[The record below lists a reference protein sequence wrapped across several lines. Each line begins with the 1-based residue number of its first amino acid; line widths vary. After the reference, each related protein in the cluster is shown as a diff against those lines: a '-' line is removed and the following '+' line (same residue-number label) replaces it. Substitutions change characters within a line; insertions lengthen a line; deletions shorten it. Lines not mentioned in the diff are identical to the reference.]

1 LPDTR
6 ERCGRRFGLPS
17 PDSTGSVP
25 LARHKYGIEKRQRE
39 LKKEQKK
46 EEKRQRKL
54 DRQSAQEGSVP
65 DQPPAPEGSSEAD
78 PDA

>member
-6 ERCGRRFGLPS
+6 ERWSRRFGLPVS
-17 PDSTGSVP
+17 GLDRERP

-54 DRQSAQEGSVP
+54 ERRGTPEGADP
-65 DQPPAPEGSSEAD
+65 EEAPAPDGSIESE
-78 PDA
+78 PNP

>member
-1 LPDTR
+1 MPAN
-6 ERCGRRFGLPS
+6 GGAGAPAPKS
-17 PDSTGSVP
+17 PDPQGSVP

-54 DRQSAQEGSVP
+54 DRRNEGDPVEE
-65 DQPPAPEGSSEAD
+65 PANEDGSEAGGS
-78 PDA
+78 PLPPSS